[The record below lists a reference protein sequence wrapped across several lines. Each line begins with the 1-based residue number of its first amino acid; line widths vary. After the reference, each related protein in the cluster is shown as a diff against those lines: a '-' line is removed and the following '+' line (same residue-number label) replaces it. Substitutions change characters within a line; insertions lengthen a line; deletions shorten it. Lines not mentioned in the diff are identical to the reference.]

1 MIVRELLT
9 LLGFDLDEA
18 GAAKYEQRTEAV
30 RKKVENTTT
39 AIGRAWDRV
48 GRSIDRSLD
57 RADRGLANIQ
67 TGAENL
73 SSSLGGL
80 ASMLGAG
87 LTASWA
93 IDVTSNY
100 TDLQSRLKVALDST
114 DADAI
119 ALMNRLKEVASV
131 TYQGIDQSIEAFL
144 QMKPGLDQLGIST
157 ENQTKLLTSLND
169 ALTVGGIK
177 GEYAARAQF
186 WLNRAFTIG
195 KVSTEVFNGMLENSD
210 DLVTQLEKST
220 GKTRGQLLEMAKAGK
235 FTSKMLADHFLTTA
249 DEMRE
254 KAEEMPV
261 TMADALTRMRQ
272 NLDYWLFGV
281 DRAAGASNKFAQI
294 ILWFADRPAYAGSLA
309 LGVLAMGFA
318 ALAAQAVAAAAGLVR
333 SLIGVVKWLRT
344 VRLAQLAAF
353 ATNPWT
359 LAAAGIAV
367 AVLGVQDFVSWLNGA
382 ESVLGRL
389 IGRYDEIKRIAPEN
403 RTFWQN
409 EAMALAELA
418 EGTKREIAGIAAAWD
433 AYQKSDTS
441 TGWGASLSAA
451 WDLTKGIAG
460 SLFEFNPDQ
469 GLPGFIKA
477 LPGYFDTAATWVTN
491 LFTTLSTQW
500 SAAWSSM
507 TATLTGNLATA
518 WSDVGTEFKRVFDGL
533 KEWFF
538 GWVDTIATKVG
549 DIGGAIANS
558 ALGRAVGGA
567 YNLVTGNSGGEVE
580 VPGHATG
587 TDNAKR
593 GVAIVG
599 ENGPEAI
606 QFRGGEKVIPFAD
619 RVRDIADR
627 AASLRGPLVAG
638 AGAMAGALAGPA
650 AAAPAPNLA
659 ERINPP
665 SITKSIGD
673 ITINSPVTIEPNT
686 IPPGLN
692 AAEVGRMIAEKAGA
706 EAEKVLT
713 RAIREAQRH
722 FTEQE

>member
-57 RADRGLANIQ
+57 RADKGLAGVQ
-67 TGAENL
+67 AGADNL
-73 SSSLGGL
+73 SNSLGGL

-87 LTASWA
+87 ITASWA

-235 FTSKMLADHFLTTA
+235 FTSKMLADHFLQTA

-281 DRAAGASNKFAQI
+281 DRAAGASNKFAQA
-294 ILWFADRPAYAGSLA
+294 ILWFADRPAYAGTLA
-309 LGVLAMGFA
+309 LGVLGMGFT
-318 ALAAQAVAAAAGLVR
+318 ALAAQAVSAAAGLIR

-344 VRLAQLAAF
+344 IRMAQIAAF
-353 ATNPWT
+353 ATNPWV

-367 AVLGVQDFVSWLNGA
+367 ATLGVQDFVSWLNGA

-389 IGRYDEIKRIAPEN
+389 IGRYDEIKDIAPDN

-409 EAMALAELA
+409 EAMALAEMA
-418 EGTKREIAGIAAAWD
+418 EGTKRELAGIRAAWG
-433 AYQKSDTS
+433 AYGQTDTS
-441 TGWGASLSAA
+441 SGWTASLSAA
-451 WDLTKGIAG
+451 WELAKGIAG

-469 GLPGFIKA
+469 GLPGFIRA
-477 LPGYFDTAATWVTN
+477 LPGYFDTAATWVTH
-491 LFTTLSTQW
+491 LFTTLSEQW
-500 SAAWSSM
+500 AAAWSSM

-518 WSDVGTEFKRVFDGL
+518 WSQVSTEFKRVFDGL

-538 GWVDTIATKVG
+538 GWVDTLATKVS

-558 ALGRAVGGA
+558 AIGRAFGGA
-567 YNLVTGNSGGEVE
+567 VNYVTGNSGGPVE
-580 VPGHATG
+580 APGHATG

-606 QFRGGEKVIPFAD
+606 DFRGGERVIPLAD

-638 AGAMAGALAGPA
+638 FGAMAGAVAGPA
-650 AAAPAPNLA
+650 AAAPAPNYGTGFSA
-659 ERINPP
+659 PAAAP
-665 SITKSIGD
+665 SLGPISI
-673 ITINSPVTIEPNT
+673 SAPVTIEAGS
-686 IPPGLN
+686 IPEGVN
-692 AAEVGRMIAEKAGA
+692 AEEVARMIADKVPAA
-706 EAEKVLT
+706 AEKVLD
-713 RAIREAQRH
+713 RAIRAATRH